1 MEKTMEKTIS
11 MKDYGQVITKLINKE
26 NLSKDNSK
34 QMFMEILSDKQTAMQ
49 QGAFLAALSAKGP
62 TPEEVAGSF
71 EAIYEVDTFKVEP
84 VTAFPIVD
92 NCGTGMDSFKTFNI
106 STAASIIAAAAGI
119 PMAKHGSR
127 ALTSVCGTIDVLEA
141 LGIDMD
147 SNVELVKE
155 SIEQAGI
162 GIFNGMSPEVHP
174 VALGRVLSQIS
185 FGSVLNISASLANPA
200 LPQYGVRGVYSKE
213 MLAFVPQIMAEIGYK
228 RAIVV
233 YGEVGDQSIDEAST
247 IGTTYIAE
255 LKEDGTVEN
264 YSFNPQDMLISPGIV
279 DEIRT
284 FDSVEASALCIVR
297 LLKGKETKTREDIV
311 ALNAGLI
318 LYLRDKSPSI
328 REGYEMALELI
339 HNGAAWEKLKSW
351 VKYQNRD
358 GIQGLATLA
367 VLEEKVI
374 N

>member
-1 MEKTMEKTIS
+1 MEKTIS
-11 MKDYGQVITKLINKE
+11 MKDYGQVISQLINKE
-26 NLSKDNSK
+26 NLTKDASKE
-34 QMFMEILSDKQTAMQ
+34 MFMEILSDKQTAMQ
-49 QGAFLAALSAKGP
+49 QGAFLAALSAKGA

-84 VTAFPIVD
+84 ITEFPIVD

-106 STAASIIAAAAGI
+106 STVASIIAAAAGI

-141 LGIDMD
+141 LGIDMNSSVD
-147 SNVELVKE
+147 LVKE
-155 SIEQAGI
+155 SIEKAGI

-213 MLAFVPQIMAEIGYK
+213 MLEFVPQIMAEIGYK

-233 YGEVGDQSIDEAST
+233 YGEVGEKSIDEAST
-247 IGTTYIAE
+247 LGTTYIAE

-264 YSFNPQDMLISPGIV
+264 YSFNPQDMGITPGIV

-284 FDSVEASALCIVR
+284 FDSIEDSALCIVR
-297 LLKGKETKTREDIV
+297 LLNGKETKTREDIV
-311 ALNAGLI
+311 ALNAGLV
-318 LYLRDKSPSI
+318 LYLRDKASSI
-328 REGYEMALELI
+328 REGYEMSLELI
-339 HNGAAWEKLKSW
+339 HNGKAWAQLKTW
-351 VKYQNRD
+351 VKHQNRD
-358 GIQGLATLA
+358 GLRGLMTLSA
-367 VLEEKVI
+367 LEEQVME
-374 N
+374 

>member
-1 MEKTMEKTIS
+1 MEKTIS
-11 MKDYGQVITKLINKE
+11 MKDYGQVITQLINKE
-26 NLSKDNSK
+26 NLSKDDSK
-34 QMFMEILSDKQTAMQ
+34 EMFMEILSDKQTAMQ
-49 QGAFLAALSAKGP
+49 QGAFLAALSAKGA

-84 VTAFPIVD
+84 VTEFPVVD

-147 SNVELVKE
+147 SSVDLVKE
-155 SIEQAGI
+155 SIEKAGI

-213 MLAFVPQIMAEIGYK
+213 MLVFVPQIMAEIGYK

-233 YGEVGDQSIDEAST
+233 YGEVGEQSIDEAST
-247 IGTTYIAE
+247 IGTTFIAE

-264 YSFNPQDMLISPGIV
+264 YSFNPQDMLITPGIV

-284 FDSVEASALCIVR
+284 FDSVEASAMCIVR
-297 LLKGKETKTREDIV
+297 LLKGQETKTREDIV

-318 LYLRDKSPSI
+318 LYLRDKAPSI
-328 REGYEMALELI
+328 REGYELALELI
-339 HNGAAWEKLKSW
+339 HNGAAWEKLKTW

-358 GIQGLATLA
+358 QLKGLSTLSD
-367 VLEEKVI
+367 LEAKVI
-374 N
+374 K